1 MYHSIIID
9 TSSSPSFNMIK
20 SINTY
25 DDWFLIPESRPTI
38 SNPPLQS
45 SYIDVP
51 GASGSIDASEWL
63 TGFPL
68 YGDREGDL
76 VFYVENDHGSW
87 INRRNNIN
95 AAIHGRKAK
104 ILLEDEKDYFYK
116 GRLSVND
123 WSSEKNWSKL
133 TIHYRFEPFKYSMS
147 SSNRWKWDPFNF
159 EIGKTHDGLYG
170 NKASGT
176 HYFSGGDLPTYP
188 SYGYITL
195 KTGPTPSAPVTTATI
210 NFINYELGINTTV
223 VVNLRRRTLF
233 PNLLFSNLSGTNLVR
248 VDITGNGIVDFDVTF
263 RSL

>member
-147 SSNRWKWDPFNF
+147 STSRWKWDPFNF
-159 EIGKTHDGLYG
+159 EIGKTHDGLYT
-170 NKASGT
+170 NKAGGT
-176 HYFSGGDLPTYP
+176 YYFSGDGLPTYP

-195 KTGPTPSAPVTTATI
+195 KNDPTSSASATTVTI
-210 NFINYELGINTTV
+210 RLLNHEIGINTTV
-223 VVNLRRRTLF
+223 VANRGRTLF
-233 PNLLFSNLSGTNLVR
+233 PNLLFSNLSGTNVVR
-248 VDITGNGIVDFDVTF
+248 VDITGNGLVDFDVTF